1 MVTKWRRL
9 LPPRGY
15 VIEVND
21 QRQSQYCGCITTS
34 QNYSTRP
41 GYWYAAAVV
50 AVAVAVAA
58 HSILH
63 LSRAAAG
70 GSIRRVAI

>member
-21 QRQSQYCGCITTS
+21 QRQSLYCGCITTS

-50 AVAVAVAA
+50 AVAATA